1 MNSLPHNGIE
11 KTGMSKSASKIMCS
25 AATAISA
32 VGLLTAPTAHADESC
47 KVDEGFLTLR
57 NTEWGYQSMSVQTDG
72 SHFGPGIVTS
82 AHGENPTYG
91 TVSDSVFSG
100 RFLSFTI
107 TWNDNKGR
115 AHYAATVGDDGLSH
129 GTADG
134 PQIPINLWNPGLWDS
149 TTHFTCSSAQTPAA
163 AHTLTDAVQLYDKPG
178 GDDAGA
184 VVIAEL
190 DKGDAVELNG
200 PCPIVAADATNG
212 WCKITDT
219 TKNKTGA
226 VWGDFVSK

>member
-1 MNSLPHNGIE
+1 ML
-11 KTGMSKSASKIMCS
+11 
-25 AATAISA
+25 AAVA
-32 VGLLTAPTAHADESC
+32 VGAVGIVSAPAAHADESC
-47 KVDEGFLTLR
+47 KVDGEYLNLKNR
-57 NTEWGYQSMSVQTDG
+57 ELGYQSMFVQTDG
-72 SHFGPGIVTS
+72 THFGPGIGTA

-115 AHYAATVGDDGLSH
+115 AHYAATVGDDGFAH
-129 GTADG
+129 GAADG
-134 PQIPINLWNPGLWDS
+134 PQIPINLWNAGLWDS
-149 TTHFTCSSAQTPAA
+149 TTHITCSSTQSPAA
-163 AHTLTDAVQLYDKPG
+163 AHTLTGDVQLYDKPG

-190 DKGDAVELNG
+190 KKGDAVVLNG

-212 WCKITDT
+212 WCVITDT

>member
-1 MNSLPHNGIE
+1 M
-11 KTGMSKSASKIMCS
+11 TGMSKSTSKIMCS

-32 VGLLTAPTAHADESC
+32 VGLLTAPTAHADQSC
-47 KVDEGFLTLR
+47 TVDGGSLVLR
-57 NTEWGYQSMSVQTDG
+57 NTELGYQSMTVQANG

-91 TVSDSVFSG
+91 TVSNSVLTPQG
-100 RFLSFTI
+100 FLSFTI

-115 AHYAATVGDDGLSH
+115 AHYAGQVGDDGLVR

-134 PQIPINLWNPGLWDS
+134 PQIPINLWNAGLWDS
-149 TTHFTCSSAQTPAA
+149 TTHITCSSSQTPAA
-163 AHTLTDAVQLYDKPG
+163 AHTLTADVQLYDKPG
-178 GDDAGA
+178 GEDAGG

-190 DKGDAVELNG
+190 DNGDAVTLNG
-200 PCPIVAADATNG
+200 PCPIHAADATDG
-212 WCKITDT
+212 WCNITDT

>member
-1 MNSLPHNGIE
+1 MRFNVLNPA
-11 KTGMSKSASKIMCS
+11 TLL
-25 AATAISA
+25 AAVTVGA
-32 VGLLTAPTAHADESC
+32 VGMLTAPIAHADESC
-47 KVDEGFLTLR
+47 TVDGGYLVLR
-57 NTEWGYQSMSVQTDG
+57 NTELSYQSMSVQANG
-72 SHFGPGIVTS
+72 SHFGPGVVTS

-91 TVSDSVFSG
+91 TVSDSVLTG
-100 RFLSFTI
+100 RGFLSFTI

-115 AHYAATVGDDGLSH
+115 AHYAGQVGDDGLSH
-129 GTADG
+129 GTASG

-149 TTHFTCSSAQTPAA
+149 TTHFTCSSTQTPAA
-163 AHTLTDAVQLYDKPG
+163 GHTLTDDVQLYDKPG
-178 GDDAGA
+178 GDGAGA

-190 DKGDAVELNG
+190 NKGDAVQLNG

-219 TKNKTGA
+219 TKNEAGA